1 MNPSPGKRLFHRT
14 GIAAL
19 ILLFVWW
26 VPWRRVY
33 FEDGMRVSLK
43 GVGVDGA
50 VTFVVKGSSGAP
62 LSGVDVMVETTSGTD
77 GSGITDEHGMV
88 VCPVAEPEIV
98 SVRIDQRRIGTQREC
113 RPWLLPSP
121 ARATSNWPV
130 ASCLTQPAWR
140 RRVTTSSV
148 SIGLAPVRA
157 ASWREFGKPS
167 PGSMAPER
175 SVATIRSKHSSGD
188 GWVRL
193 PMFRNM
199 GERRM
204 KPADPGSRGADN
216 LRMFMV
222 MNGVLWRVFVRR
234 FAGCALPDSTFSSD
248 RGEE

>member
-62 LSGVDVMVETTSGTD
+62 VSGVDVMVETTSGTD

-98 SVRIDQRRIGTQREC
+98 SVWIDGRDCEFSRIPVIDD
-113 RPWLLPSP
+113 LFLPD
-121 ARATSNWPV
+121 
-130 ASCLTQPAWR
+130 C
-140 RRVTTSSV
+140 
-148 SIGLAPVRA
+148 
-157 ASWREFGKPS
+157 
-167 PGSMAPER
+167 
-175 SVATIRSKHSSGD
+175 SSGLTVEAKLE
-188 GWVRL
+188 WH
-193 PMFRNM
+193 P
-199 GERRM
+199 
-204 KPADPGSRGADN
+204 
-216 LRMFMV
+216 
-222 MNGVLWRVFVRR
+222 
-234 FAGCALPDSTFSSD
+234 
-248 RGEE
+248 